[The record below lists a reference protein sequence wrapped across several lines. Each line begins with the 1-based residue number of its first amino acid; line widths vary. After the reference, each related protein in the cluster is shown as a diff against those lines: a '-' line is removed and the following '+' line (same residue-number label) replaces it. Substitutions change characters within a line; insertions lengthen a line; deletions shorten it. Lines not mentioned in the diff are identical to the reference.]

1 MHGIALST
9 GFNMLSIPRP
19 RALPRPS
26 RLCTALLAAGLAAAQ
41 SVPVLAQSSDN
52 AALSATHAFDIPA
65 QPLADALR
73 SYMRQSGVQVAYPAA
88 LAAGATS
95 TDVRGTLDAQAAL
108 TQLLQNSG
116 LAPRVLGPGAVT
128 LERAARGQRP
138 DGVIVTDTLRVAG
151 DVSSTEGSPRER
163 ALEVYRSSGSSVYV
177 PRATIERFRGT
188 STADIVKGVVG
199 VTAGDPRTAN
209 ALDLNIRGIQGQS
222 RIPVIIDGGQST
234 MDTYRGYAGQ
244 SQRTYLD
251 PDLISSLTVTK
262 GPSLGANASGGIGGV
277 VEMETLNIGDVLR
290 DGQDAGL
297 RVRSGVSNGS
307 ARDLPAYN
315 DAPRTDRNSLGG
327 QFFNI
332 AGGKHW
338 DRFDLV
344 AAYAWRDTG
353 NYYSGKHGYDDFPQ
367 TRRTL
372 APLNPPNTEVFN
384 TSSKSN
390 SVLLKSSW
398 RIDDTQ
404 TLEAGYR
411 HYSGRQGEI
420 MASQIIRVDRDRV
433 PQWEPG
439 SVDLDAYNLR
449 YRFNPGNDIV
459 DLRANLWYSDADSLM
474 YNGLTGITPW
484 YFDRRTEW
492 YDGPTFNTD
501 PGYKDAYRNDMT
513 QKRFGLDVSNTT
525 VLVTDSAGLFTFDY
539 GLAFSDEDVGPGRN
553 APIMHDDLINNR
565 FLRNAERK
573 EYSAVASMT
582 WQPGERWDVLLG
594 GRFSR
599 VGIHDRNRLATPDGE
614 EVIGQY
620 RYTQLLNGDPTL
632 PAWRA
637 KRIAMLNWYPD
648 ANGQFT
654 EASLLASP
662 YKKGTVADITGWNF
676 HDVTDTEDLVVPT
689 SWTWSQPIRRTD
701 NAFMPTAS
709 VTWHADEDSLI
720 YIRYAEGVKLPS
732 LFEST
737 LGLFTAAKPI
747 DGELRP
753 ERAATWEVGAS
764 TVRHDLFAD
773 GDQAA
778 FKLAYFNTRID
789 DLITRD
795 YRTLSAGYIR
805 NIDRFKVSGMEFQSS
820 YDAGKVFAD
829 LSAHYYFE
837 ARTCAPDIAAERRAY
852 GVQRRIEELA
862 NTPDCVDGG
871 FEGSYSNTQNPPR
884 YTVNLTLG
892 SRLFDQRLIFGTRV
906 IHNSGPISNLDK
918 EWNVGLSAIQ
928 QLYQPATVVDLF
940 ASWQASTRLAVD
952 VNVDNLTDRY
962 YLDPLA
968 LGVMPAPGRIMRL
981 AVTWRY

>member
-1 MHGIALST
+1 MRLNSHPGRTL
-9 GFNMLSIPRP
+9 
-19 RALPRPS
+19 RPS
-26 RLCTALLAAGLAAAQ
+26 RLCIALLAAGLAVVPAL
-41 SVPVLAQSSDN
+41 PVLAQS
-52 AALSATHAFDIPA
+52 AVAGTATPHRFDIPA
-65 QPLADALR
+65 QPLAEALR
-73 SYMRQSGVQVAYPAA
+73 VYMRQSGVQVAWPVA
-88 LAAGATS
+88 L
-95 TDVRGTLDAQAAL
+95 TDGLRSSAVSGELDAQVAL
-108 TQLLQNSG
+108 QQMLRGSG
-116 LAPRVLGPGAVT
+116 LAMRAVGTDAVT
-128 LERAARGQRP
+128 LERAPTASRE
-138 DGVIVTDTLRVAG
+138 DGVIVTAALRVAG
-151 DVSSTEGSPRER
+151 EQAADGDSNEAR
-163 ALEVYRSSGSSVYV
+163 ALDAYRTSGSSVFV

-251 PDLISSLTVTK
+251 PDLVSTLTVTK
-262 GPSLGANASGGIGGV
+262 GPSLGVNASGGIGGV
-277 VEMETLNIGDVLR
+277 VEMETLKIGDVLR
-290 DGQDAGL
+290 EGQDLGL
-297 RVRSGVSNGS
+297 RVRTGVSNGS
-307 ARDLPAYN
+307 ARDVPAY
-315 DAPRTDRNSLGG
+315 DAAPRTDRNSLGG
-327 QFFNI
+327 RFANI

-353 NYYSGKHGYDDFPQ
+353 NYYAGKHGYDDFPQ

-390 SVLLKSSW
+390 SVLVKGTW
-398 RIDDTQ
+398 RIDDSQ

-411 HYSGRQGEI
+411 HYSGHQGEI

-433 PQWEPG
+433 PQWSPG
-439 SVDLDAYNLR
+439 SVDLDAYHLR
-449 YRFNPGNDIV
+449 YRFDPGNDLV
-459 DLRANLWYSDADSLM
+459 DLKANLSYTQADSLM

-513 QKRFGLDVSNTT
+513 QERLGLDVSNTT
-525 VLVTDSAGLFTFDY
+525 HLLTDGGGLFTFDY
-539 GLAFSDEDVGPGRN
+539 GLSFSNEDVGPGKG
-553 APIMHDDLINNR
+553 APIKHDDLINNR

-573 EYSAVASMT
+573 EYSAVASMK
-582 WQPGERWDVLLG
+582 WQPDEHWEVLLG
-594 GRFSR
+594 GRFNR
-599 VGIHDRNRLATPDGE
+599 VGIHDRNRLATVE
-614 EVIGQY
+614 EESVIGQY
-620 RYTQLLNGDPTL
+620 RYTQLLNGDPKR
-632 PAWRA
+632 PAYLA

-676 HDVTDTEDLVVPT
+676 HDLTKAQDLIVPT
-689 SWTWSQPIRRTD
+689 RWTWSQPIRRTD
-701 NAFMPTAS
+701 HAFMPTAS
-709 VTWHADEDSLI
+709 VTYRFDEDSMV
-720 YIRYAEGVKLPS
+720 YIKYAEGVKLPS

-737 LGLFTAAKPI
+737 LGLFTAAKPVG
-747 DGELRP
+747 GELKP
-753 ERAATWEVGAS
+753 ERAGTWEAGAS
-764 TVRHDLFAD
+764 TVRQGMFTE
-773 GDQAA
+773 GDTAA

-805 NIDRFKVSGMEFQSS
+805 NIERFKVSGLEFQSS

-829 LSAHYYFE
+829 LSAHYYIE
-837 ARTCAPDIAAERRAY
+837 AKTCAPDIAAERRTH
-852 GVQRRIEELA
+852 GVQRRIAELA
-862 NTPDCVDGG
+862 ATPDCVDGG

-892 SRLFDQRLIFGTRV
+892 SRLFDQRLSVGTRV
-906 IHNSGPISNLDK
+906 IHNGGPISKLDK

-928 QLYQPATVVDLF
+928 QLYRPATVVDLF
-940 ASWQASTRLAVD
+940 ASWQASEQFAVD
-952 VNVDNLTDRY
+952 LNVDNLTDRY

-968 LGVMPAPGRIMRL
+968 LGVMPAPGRIVRL
-981 AVTWRY
+981 ALTYRY

>member
-1 MHGIALST
+1 MRLTFHARRT
-9 GFNMLSIPRP
+9 
-19 RALPRPS
+19 PRPS
-26 RLCTALLAAGLAAAQ
+26 RLCMALLAAGLAAAPAL
-41 SVPVLAQSSDN
+41 PVLAQTG
-52 AALSATHAFDIPA
+52 AASAAATHRFDIPA
-65 QPLADALR
+65 QPLAEALR
-73 SYMRQSGVQVAYPAA
+73 AYMRQSGVQVVWPAA
-88 LAAGATS
+88 LTEGVQSSAVSG
-95 TDVRGTLDAQAAL
+95 DIDAQRAL
-108 TQLLQNSG
+108 QQLLRGSG
-116 LAPRVLGPGAVT
+116 LVMRAVGTDAVT
-128 LERAARGQRP
+128 LERAAAAPRE
-138 DGVIVTDTLRVAG
+138 DGVIVTDALRVAG
-151 DVSSTEGSPRER
+151 EQAVDGGSNEER
-163 ALEVYRSSGSSVYV
+163 ALDVYRTSGSSVFV

-251 PDLISSLTVTK
+251 PDLISTLTVTK

-277 VEMETLNIGDVLR
+277 VEMETLKIGDVLR
-290 DGQDAGL
+290 DGQEVGL

-307 ARDLPAYN
+307 ARDVPAY
-315 DAPRTDRNSLGG
+315 DAVPGNDRNTLGG
-327 QFFNI
+327 QFFNV

-390 SVLLKSSW
+390 SVLLKGTW
-398 RIDDTQ
+398 RIDDSQ

-411 HYSGRQGEI
+411 HYSGHQGEI

-433 PQWEPG
+433 PQWAPG
-439 SVDLDAYNLR
+439 SVDMDAYNLR
-449 YRFNPGNDIV
+449 YRFNPDNDIV
-459 DLRANLWYSDADSLM
+459 DLKASLWYTDADSLM

-492 YDGPTFNTD
+492 YDGPSFNTD

-513 QKRFGLDVSNTT
+513 QQRFGFDVSNTT
-525 VLVTDSAGLFTFDY
+525 HLATEAAGLFTVDY
-539 GLAFSDEDVGPGRN
+539 GLSFSDEDVGPGRN

-573 EYSAVASMT
+573 EYSAVASVK
-582 WQPGERWDVLLG
+582 WQPDEHWEVLLG
-594 GRFSR
+594 GRFNR
-599 VGIHDRNRLATPDGE
+599 VSIHDRNRLATPDGY

-620 RYTQLLNGDPTL
+620 RYTQLLNGDPKR
-632 PAWRA
+632 PAYLA

-676 HDVTDTEDLVVPT
+676 HDLTKAQDLSVPN

-701 NAFMPTAS
+701 DAFMPTAS
-709 VTWHADEDSLI
+709 VTYRFDDDTMV
-720 YIRYAEGVKLPS
+720 YVKYAEGVKLPS

-737 LGLFTAAKPI
+737 LGLFTAAKPVG
-747 DGELRP
+747 GELKP
-753 ERAATWEVGAS
+753 ERAGTWEVGAS
-764 TVRHDLFAD
+764 TVRQGLFTD
-773 GDQAA
+773 GDTAA

-820 YDAGKVFAD
+820 YDAGKVFTD

-837 ARTCAPDIAAERRAY
+837 AKTCAPDIAAERRAY
-852 GVQRRIEELA
+852 GVQRRIEELK

-884 YTVNLTLG
+884 YTVNLTVG
-892 SRLFDQRLIFGTRV
+892 SRLFDERLSFGTRV
-906 IHNSGPISNLDK
+906 THNGGPISKLDK

-928 QLYQPATVVDLF
+928 QLYRPATVVDLF
-940 ASWQASTRLAVD
+940 ASWQASAQFAVD
-952 VNVDNLTDRY
+952 FNVDNLTDRY

-981 AVTWRY
+981 ALTYRY

>member
-1 MHGIALST
+1 MRITSFPGRS
-9 GFNMLSIPRP
+9 
-19 RALPRPS
+19 PRPS
-26 RLCTALLAAGLAAAQ
+26 RLCIALLAAGLVAAPAFPAMAQASPSGAAA
-41 SVPVLAQSSDN
+41 L
-52 AALSATHAFDIPA
+52 HRFDIPA
-65 QPLADALR
+65 QPLAEALR
-73 SYMRQSGVQVAYPAA
+73 TYMRQSGVQVAWPAA
-88 LAAGATS
+88 LTEG
-95 TDVRGTLDAQAAL
+95 VRSSAVSGELDAQRAL
-108 TQLLQNSG
+108 QQLLRGSG
-116 LAPRVLGPGAVT
+116 LVMRSVGPDAVT
-128 LERAARGQRP
+128 LEAAATASRE
-138 DGVIVTDTLRVAG
+138 DGVIVTDALRVAG
-151 DVSSTEGSPRER
+151 EQSGDGDSDAAR
-163 ALEVYRSSGSSVYV
+163 ALDVYRTTGSSVYV

-188 STADIVKGVVG
+188 SAADIVKGVVG

-222 RIPVIIDGGQST
+222 RIPVIIDGGQSS

-277 VEMETLNIGDVLR
+277 VEMETLKIGDVLR
-290 DGQDAGL
+290 EGQDVGL

-307 ARDLPAYN
+307 ARDVPAYGA
-315 DAPRTDRNSLGG
+315 APRSNRNSLGG

-338 DRFDLV
+338 DAFDLV

-353 NYYSGKHGYDDFPQ
+353 NYYGGKHGYDDFPQ

-390 SVLLKSSW
+390 SVLLKGTW

-439 SVDLDAYNLR
+439 SVDMDAYNLR
-449 YRFNPGNDIV
+449 YRFNPGNDRV
-459 DLRANLWYSDADSLM
+459 DLKANLWYTDADSLM

-492 YDGPTFNTD
+492 YDGPSFNTD
-501 PGYKDAYRNDMT
+501 PGYKDAYRNSM
-513 QKRFGLDVSNTT
+513 QQQRLGFDVSNTT
-525 VLVTDSAGLFTFDY
+525 HLITDAAGVFTFDY
-539 GLAFSDEDVGPGRN
+539 GLSFSDEDVGPGKN
-553 APIMHDDLINNR
+553 APIKHDDLINNR
-565 FLRNAERK
+565 FLRNADRK
-573 EYSAVASMT
+573 EYSAVASMK
-582 WQPGERWDVLLG
+582 WQPDDHWEVLLG
-594 GRFSR
+594 GRFNR
-599 VGIHDRNRLATPDGE
+599 VSVHDRNRLATPDGE

-620 RYTQLLNGDPTL
+620 RYTQLLDGNPAL

-676 HDVTDTEDLVVPT
+676 HDMSEVEDLIVPT

-701 NAFMPTAS
+701 HAFMPTAS
-709 VTWHADEDSLI
+709 VTYHFNDDSMI
-720 YIRYAEGVKLPS
+720 YVKYAEGVKLPS

-747 DGELRP
+747 GGELKP
-753 ERAATWEVGAS
+753 ERAGTWEIGAS
-764 TVRHDLFAD
+764 TVRQGLFTD
-773 GDQAA
+773 GDTAA

-837 ARTCAPDIAAERRAY
+837 AKTCAPDIAAERRAY

-892 SRLFDQRLIFGTRV
+892 SRLFDERLSVGTRV
-906 IHNSGPISNLDK
+906 IHNAGPISKLDK

-928 QLYQPATVVDLF
+928 QLYRPATVVDLF
-940 ASWQASTRLAVD
+940 ASWQASEQFAVD
-952 VNVDNLTDRY
+952 LNVDNLTDRY

-968 LGVMPAPGRIMRL
+968 LGVMPAPGRIVRL
-981 AVTWRY
+981 ALTWRY

>member
-1 MHGIALST
+1 
-9 GFNMLSIPRP
+9 MLPISRP
-19 RALPRPS
+19 APMLRPS
-26 RLCTALLAAGLAAAQ
+26 RLCIALLAAGLASATAL
-41 SVPVLAQSSDN
+41 PALAQSGDTATQ
-52 AALSATHAFDIPA
+52 AATRQFDIPA

-88 LAAGATS
+88 LANGASS
-95 TDVRGTLDAQAAL
+95 TAVHGALDAQAAL
-108 TQLLQNSG
+108 AQLLQGSG
-116 LAPRVLGPGAVT
+116 LAPRALGPGAVT
-128 LERAARGQRP
+128 LERAPRGQGE
-138 DGVIVTDTLRVAG
+138 DGVIHTGPLRVAG
-151 DVSSTEGSPRER
+151 DQANAEGTAER
-163 ALEVYRSSGSSVYV
+163 ALEQYRSSGSSVYV

-315 DAPRTDRNSLGG
+315 GTPGTDRNSLGG

-338 DRFDLV
+338 GRFDLV

-390 SVLLKSSW
+390 SVLLKGTW
-398 RIDDTQ
+398 RIDDVQ

-459 DLRANLWYSDADSLM
+459 DLKANLWYTDADSLM

-513 QKRFGLDVSNTT
+513 QTRFGLDVSNTT
-525 VLVTDSAGLFTFDY
+525 VMSTDSAGLFTFDY
-539 GLAFSDEDVGPGRN
+539 GLSFSDEDVGPGDS
-553 APIMHDDLINNR
+553 APIMHDDLVNNR
-565 FLRNAERK
+565 FLRNATRR
-573 EYSAVASMT
+573 EYSAVASMK
-582 WQPGERWDVLLG
+582 WQPGERWDILVG
-594 GRFSR
+594 GRFNR
-599 VGIHDRNRLATPDGE
+599 VSIHDRNRLATPDTE

-637 KRIAMLNWYPD
+637 QRIAMLNWYPD

-676 HDVTDTEDLVVPT
+676 HDVTEAEDLIVPT

-709 VTWHADEDSLI
+709 VTWHADEDTLV
-720 YIRYAEGVKLPS
+720 YIKYAEGVKLPS

-737 LGLFTAAKPI
+737 LGLFTAAKPV
-747 DGELRP
+747 DGELKP
-753 ERAATWEVGAS
+753 ERAGTWEVGAS
-764 TVRHDLFAD
+764 TVRHDLFAE

-805 NIDRFKVSGMEFQSS
+805 NIDRFKVSGLEFQSS

-837 ARTCAPDIAAERRAY
+837 AKTCAPDIAAERRAY
-852 GVQRRIEELA
+852 GVQRKIEELA

-892 SRLFDQRLIFGTRV
+892 SRLLDQRLSFGTRV
-906 IHNSGPISNLDK
+906 IHNSGPISTLDK

-928 QLYQPATVVDLF
+928 QLYQPATIVDVF
-940 ASWQASTRLAVD
+940 ASWQASTQLAVD
-952 VNVDNLTDRY
+952 FNVDNLTDRY

>member
-1 MHGIALST
+1 
-9 GFNMLSIPRP
+9 MLSNSRP

-26 RLCTALLAAGLAAAQ
+26 RLCIALLACGLAAA
-41 SVPVLAQSSDN
+41 PAAPALAQSADS
-52 AALSATHAFDIPA
+52 AALSAVQSFDIPA

-88 LAAGATS
+88 LAEGATS
-95 TDVRGTLDAQAAL
+95 TAVRGTLDAQRAL
-108 TQLLQNSG
+108 AQLLDGSG
-116 LAPRVLGPGAVT
+116 LAPRVLGPGAVS
-128 LERAARGQRP
+128 LERATRGQRA

-151 DVSSTEGSPRER
+151 DTSSAAGGDNER

-315 DAPRTDRNSLGG
+315 AAPRTDRNSLGG

-390 SVLLKSSW
+390 SVLLKGTW
-398 RIDDTQ
+398 RIDDVQ

-459 DLRANLWYSDADSLM
+459 DLKANLWYTEADSLM

-513 QKRFGLDVSNTT
+513 QKRFGLTCPT
-525 VLVTDSAGLFTFDY
+525 
-539 GLAFSDEDVGPGRN
+539 P
-553 APIMHDDLINNR
+553 
-565 FLRNAERK
+565 
-573 EYSAVASMT
+573 
-582 WQPGERWDVLLG
+582 RW
-594 GRFSR
+594 
-599 VGIHDRNRLATPDGE
+599 
-614 EVIGQY
+614 
-620 RYTQLLNGDPTL
+620 
-632 PAWRA
+632 W
-637 KRIAMLNWYPD
+637 
-648 ANGQFT
+648 
-654 EASLLASP
+654 
-662 YKKGTVADITGWNF
+662 
-676 HDVTDTEDLVVPT
+676 
-689 SWTWSQPIRRTD
+689 
-701 NAFMPTAS
+701 
-709 VTWHADEDSLI
+709 
-720 YIRYAEGVKLPS
+720 
-732 LFEST
+732 
-737 LGLFTAAKPI
+737 
-747 DGELRP
+747 
-753 ERAATWEVGAS
+753 
-764 TVRHDLFAD
+764 
-773 GDQAA
+773 
-778 FKLAYFNTRID
+778 
-789 DLITRD
+789 
-795 YRTLSAGYIR
+795 
-805 NIDRFKVSGMEFQSS
+805 
-820 YDAGKVFAD
+820 
-829 LSAHYYFE
+829 
-837 ARTCAPDIAAERRAY
+837 
-852 GVQRRIEELA
+852 
-862 NTPDCVDGG
+862 
-871 FEGSYSNTQNPPR
+871 
-884 YTVNLTLG
+884 
-892 SRLFDQRLIFGTRV
+892 
-906 IHNSGPISNLDK
+906 
-918 EWNVGLSAIQ
+918 
-928 QLYQPATVVDLF
+928 
-940 ASWQASTRLAVD
+940 
-952 VNVDNLTDRY
+952 
-962 YLDPLA
+962 
-968 LGVMPAPGRIMRL
+968 
-981 AVTWRY
+981 

>member
-1 MHGIALST
+1 MSLVSRRGL
-9 GFNMLSIPRP
+9 
-19 RALPRPS
+19 RPS
-26 RLCTALLAAGLAAAQ
+26 RLCSALLAAGLITTFAYPA
-41 SVPVLAQSSDN
+41 LAQSSDS
-52 AALSATHAFDIPA
+52 AALTATHRFDIPA

-88 LAAGATS
+88 LADGMTS
-95 TDVRGTLDAQAAL
+95 NPVNAELDAQSAL
-108 TQLLQNSG
+108 AQLLLGSG
-116 LAPRVLGPGAVT
+116 LGVRQVGTGAVT
-128 LERAARGQRP
+128 LERAPQASRT
-138 DGVIVTDTLRVAG
+138 DGVTVTQPLRVAG
-151 DVSSTEGSPRER
+151 DTLPTGSAQDTERT
-163 ALEVYRSSGSSVYV
+163 LDTYRTAGSSVYV

-251 PDLISSLTVTK
+251 PDLISSFTVTK

-277 VEMETLNIGDVLR
+277 VEMDTLKLDDVVR
-290 DGQDAGL
+290 EGQDSGL
-297 RVRSGVSNGS
+297 RVRSGISSGS
-307 ARDLPAYN
+307 ARHLPAYEGE
-315 DAPRTDRNSLGG
+315 PGTSRNSLGS

-332 AGGKHW
+332 AGANHW

-353 NYYSGKHGYDDFPQ
+353 NYYAGKHGYDDFPQ

-390 SVLLKSSW
+390 SVLLKGTW
-398 RIDDTQ
+398 RIDDSQ
-404 TLEAGYR
+404 TLEMGYR
-411 HYSGRQGEI
+411 NYSGRQGEI
-420 MASQIIRVDRDRV
+420 MASQIIRVNRDRV

-449 YRFNPGNDIV
+449 YRFAPGNDAI
-459 DLRANLWYSDADSLM
+459 DLKANLWYTNADSLM

-492 YDGPTFNTD
+492 FDGPTFNEN
-501 PGYKDAYRNDMT
+501 PGYKDAYRNSMN
-513 QKRFGLDVSNTT
+513 QERFGVDVSNTT
-525 VLVTDSAGLFTFDY
+525 LLLINAAGLFTFDY
-539 GLAFSDEDVGPGRN
+539 GLSFSNEDVGPGKN
-553 APIMHDDLINNR
+553 APIMFDDLINNR
-565 FLRNAERK
+565 FLRNAQRK
-573 EYSAVASMT
+573 EYSAVASMK
-582 WQPGERWDVLLG
+582 WQPDDHWEVLLG
-594 GRFSR
+594 GRFNR
-599 VGIHDRNRLATPDGE
+599 VSIQDRNRLATVTE
-614 EVIGQY
+614 ESVIGQY
-620 RYTQLLNGDPTL
+620 RYTQLLNGNPAL

-662 YKKGTVADITGWNF
+662 YEKGTVADITGWNF
-676 HDVTDTEDLVVPT
+676 HDNPDTEDLIVPT
-689 SWTWSQPIRRTD
+689 AWSWSQPIKRTD

-709 VTWHADEDSLI
+709 VTYRFNDDTMV
-720 YIRYAEGVKLPS
+720 YVKYAEGVKLPS

-737 LGLFTAAKPI
+737 LGLFTAAKPVG
-747 DGELRP
+747 DELKP

-764 TVRHDLFAD
+764 TVLHGVIAD
-773 GDQAA
+773 GDHAA

-805 NIDRFKVSGMEFQSS
+805 NIDRFKVTGLEFQST

-829 LSAHYYFE
+829 LSGHYYFE
-837 ARTCAPDIAAERRAY
+837 AKTCAPDIAAERRAY
-852 GVQRRIEELA
+852 GVQRKIAELA
-862 NTPDCVDGG
+862 ATPDCVDGG
-871 FEGSYSNTQNPPR
+871 FEGSYSNTQNPPK
-884 YTVNLTLG
+884 YTVNFTLG
-892 SRLFDQRLIFGTRV
+892 SRLFDEKLSFGTRV
-906 IHNSGPISNLDK
+906 VHNAGPISKLDK

-928 QLYQPATVVDLF
+928 QLYQPATIVDVF
-940 ASWQASTRLAVD
+940 ASWQASEKLALD
-952 VNVDNLTDRY
+952 FNVDNLTDRY

-968 LGVMPAPGRIMRL
+968 LGVMPAPGRVMRL
-981 AVTWRY
+981 ALTYRY

>member
-19 RALPRPS
+19 RAVPRPS

-88 LAAGATS
+88 LAVGATS

-151 DVSSTEGSPRER
+151 DVSSAEGNPHER

-332 AGGKHW
+332 AGGRHW

-390 SVLLKSSW
+390 SVLLKGSW

-594 GRFSR
+594 GASA
-599 VGIHDRNRLATPDGE
+599 GSASTTAT
-614 EVIGQY
+614 
-620 RYTQLLNGDPTL
+620 
-632 PAWRA
+632 AW
-637 KRIAMLNWYPD
+637 P
-648 ANGQFT
+648 
-654 EASLLASP
+654 
-662 YKKGTVADITGWNF
+662 
-676 HDVTDTEDLVVPT
+676 
-689 SWTWSQPIRRTD
+689 RRT
-701 NAFMPTAS
+701 
-709 VTWHADEDSLI
+709 
-720 YIRYAEGVKLPS
+720 
-732 LFEST
+732 
-737 LGLFTAAKPI
+737 
-747 DGELRP
+747 
-753 ERAATWEVGAS
+753 
-764 TVRHDLFAD
+764 
-773 GDQAA
+773 
-778 FKLAYFNTRID
+778 
-789 DLITRD
+789 
-795 YRTLSAGYIR
+795 
-805 NIDRFKVSGMEFQSS
+805 
-820 YDAGKVFAD
+820 
-829 LSAHYYFE
+829 
-837 ARTCAPDIAAERRAY
+837 AR
-852 GVQRRIEELA
+852 
-862 NTPDCVDGG
+862 
-871 FEGSYSNTQNPPR
+871 
-884 YTVNLTLG
+884 
-892 SRLFDQRLIFGTRV
+892 
-906 IHNSGPISNLDK
+906 K
-918 EWNVGLSAIQ
+918 
-928 QLYQPATVVDLF
+928 
-940 ASWQASTRLAVD
+940 
-952 VNVDNLTDRY
+952 
-962 YLDPLA
+962 
-968 LGVMPAPGRIMRL
+968 
-981 AVTWRY
+981 

>member
-1 MHGIALST
+1 MSFVSRRGL
-9 GFNMLSIPRP
+9 
-19 RALPRPS
+19 RPS
-26 RLCTALLAAGLAAAQ
+26 RLCSALLAAGLITTVAYPA
-41 SVPVLAQSSDN
+41 LAQSSD
-52 AALSATHAFDIPA
+52 ASALTATYRFDIPA

-88 LAAGATS
+88 LANGITS
-95 TDVRGTLDAQAAL
+95 NPVNAELDAQSAL
-108 TQLLQNSG
+108 AQLLLGSG
-116 LAPRVLGPGAVT
+116 LAPRTVGAGAIT
-128 LERAARGQRP
+128 LERAPQATRT
-138 DGVIVTDTLRVAG
+138 DGVTVTQPLRVAG
-151 DVSSTEGSPRER
+151 DTLPTGR
-163 ALEVYRSSGSSVYV
+163 ALDTARTLDTYRATGSSVYV

-251 PDLISSLTVTK
+251 PDLISSFTVTK

-277 VEMETLNIGDVLR
+277 VEMDTLKLDDVVR
-290 DGQDAGL
+290 EGQDSGL
-297 RVRSGVSNGS
+297 RVRSGISSGS
-307 ARDLPAYN
+307 ARDLPAYEGEPGTN
-315 DAPRTDRNSLGG
+315 RNSLGG

-332 AGGKHW
+332 AGAKHW
-338 DRFDLV
+338 DSFDLV

-353 NYYSGKHGYDDFPQ
+353 NYYAGKHGYDDFPQ

-390 SVLLKSSW
+390 SVLLKGTW
-398 RIDDTQ
+398 RIDDAQ
-404 TLEAGYR
+404 TLEMGYR
-411 HYSGRQGEI
+411 NYSGRQGEI
-420 MASQIIRVDRDRV
+420 MASQIIRVNRDRV

-449 YRFNPGNDIV
+449 YRFAPGNDAV
-459 DLRANLWYSDADSLM
+459 DLKANLWYTNADSLM

-492 YDGPTFNTD
+492 YDGPTFNEN
-501 PGYKDAYRNDMT
+501 PGYKDAYRNSMN
-513 QKRFGLDVSNTT
+513 QERFGLDVSNTT
-525 VLVTDSAGLFTFDY
+525 LLLTDAAGLFTFDY
-539 GLAFSDEDVGPGRN
+539 GLSFSNEDVGPGKN
-553 APIMHDDLINNR
+553 APIMFDDLINNR
-565 FLRNAERK
+565 FLRNAQRK
-573 EYSAVASMT
+573 EYSAVASMR
-582 WQPGERWDVLLG
+582 WQPDDHWDVLVD
-594 GRFSR
+594 GRFNR
-599 VGIHDRNRLATPDGE
+599 VSIHDRNRLATVTE
-614 EVIGQY
+614 ESVIGQY
-620 RYTQLLNGDPTL
+620 RYTQLLNGNPAL

-662 YKKGTVADITGWNF
+662 YEKGTVADIAGWNF
-676 HDVTDTEDLVVPT
+676 HDNPDTEDLIVPT
-689 SWTWSQPIRRTD
+689 AWSWSQPIKRTD

-709 VTWHADEDSLI
+709 VTYRFNEDTMV
-720 YIRYAEGVKLPS
+720 YVKYAEGVKLPS

-737 LGLFTAAKPI
+737 LGLFTAAKPV
-747 DGELRP
+747 DGELKP

-764 TVRHDLFAD
+764 TVLHGLFAD
-773 GDQAA
+773 GDHAA

-805 NIDRFKVSGMEFQSS
+805 NIDRFKVSGLEFQST

-829 LSAHYYFE
+829 LSGHYYFE
-837 ARTCAPDIAAERRAY
+837 AKTCAPDIAAERRAY
-852 GVQRRIEELA
+852 GVQRKIAELA
-862 NTPDCVDGG
+862 ATPDCVDGG
-871 FEGSYSNTQNPPR
+871 FEGSYSNTQNPPK
-884 YTVNLTLG
+884 YTVNFTLG
-892 SRLFDQRLIFGTRV
+892 SRLFDERLSFGTRV
-906 IHNSGPISNLDK
+906 VHNAGPISKLDK

-928 QLYQPATVVDLF
+928 QLYQPATIVDVF
-940 ASWQASTRLAVD
+940 ASWQASQKLALD
-952 VNVDNLTDRY
+952 FNVDNLTDRY

-968 LGVMPAPGRIMRL
+968 LGVMPAPGRVMRL
-981 AVTWRY
+981 ALTYRY

>member
-1 MHGIALST
+1 
-9 GFNMLSIPRP
+9 MLPISRP
-19 RALPRPS
+19 APMLRPS
-26 RLCTALLAAGLAAAQ
+26 RLCTALLAAGLASATAL
-41 SVPVLAQSSDN
+41 PALAQSGDTAPL
-52 AALSATHAFDIPA
+52 AATRPFDIPA

-88 LAAGATS
+88 LANGASS
-95 TDVRGTLDAQAAL
+95 TAVYGALDAQAAL
-108 TQLLQNSG
+108 AQLLQGSG
-116 LAPRVLGPGAVT
+116 LAPRALGPGAVT
-128 LERAARGQRP
+128 LERAPRGQGE
-138 DGVIVTDTLRVAG
+138 DGVIHTAPLRVAG
-151 DVSSTEGSPRER
+151 DQASAEGTAER
-163 ALEVYRSSGSSVYV
+163 ALEQYRSSGSSVYV
-177 PRATIERFRGT
+177 PRTTLERFRGT

-297 RVRSGVSNGS
+297 RVRSGISNGS

-315 DAPRTDRNSLGG
+315 GTPGTDRSSLGG

-338 DRFDLV
+338 ESFDLV

-390 SVLLKSSW
+390 SVLLKGTW
-398 RIDDTQ
+398 RIDDVQ

-459 DLRANLWYSDADSLM
+459 DLKANLWYTQADSLM

-501 PGYKDAYRNDMT
+501 PGYKDAYRNDMSQT
-513 QKRFGLDVSNTT
+513 RFGLDVSNTMVMT
-525 VLVTDSAGLFTFDY
+525 TDSAGLFTFDY
-539 GLAFSDEDVGPGRN
+539 GLSFSDEDVGPGDS
-553 APIMHDDLINNR
+553 APIMHDDLVNNR
-565 FLRNAERK
+565 FLRNATRR
-573 EYSAVASMT
+573 EYSAVASMK
-582 WQPGERWDVLLG
+582 WQPGERWDILVG
-594 GRFSR
+594 GRFNR
-599 VGIHDRNRLATPDGE
+599 VSIHDRNRLATPETE

-620 RYTQLLNGDPTL
+620 RYTQLLNGNPAL

-637 KRIAMLNWYPD
+637 QRIAMLNWYPD

-676 HDVTDTEDLVVPT
+676 HDVTATEDLVVPT

-709 VTWHADEDSLI
+709 VTWHADEDTLV
-720 YIRYAEGVKLPS
+720 YLKYAEGVKLPS

-737 LGLFTAAKPI
+737 LGLFTAAKPVG
-747 DGELRP
+747 GELKP
-753 ERAATWEVGAS
+753 ERAGTWEVGAS
-764 TVRHDLFAD
+764 TVRHDLFAE

-805 NIDRFKVSGMEFQSS
+805 NIDRFKVSGLEFQSS

-837 ARTCAPDIAAERRAY
+837 AKTCAPDIAAERRAY
-852 GVQRRIEELA
+852 GVQRKNEELA
-862 NTPDCVDGG
+862 KTPDCVDGG

-892 SRLFDQRLIFGTRV
+892 SRLLDQRLSFGTRV
-906 IHNSGPISNLDK
+906 IHNSGPISKLDK

-928 QLYQPATVVDLF
+928 QLYQPATIVDVF
-940 ASWQASTRLAVD
+940 ASWQASEQLAVD
-952 VNVDNLTDRY
+952 FNVDNLTDRY

>member
-1 MHGIALST
+1 MPLTFHPGRT
-9 GFNMLSIPRP
+9 
-19 RALPRPS
+19 PRPS
-26 RLCTALLAAGLAAAQ
+26 RLCIALLAAGLAAAPAL
-41 SVPVLAQSSDN
+41 PVMAQTG
-52 AALSATHAFDIPA
+52 AASAAATHRFDIPA
-65 QPLADALR
+65 QPLAEALR
-73 SYMRQSGVQVAYPAA
+73 VYMRQSGVQVAWPAA
-88 LAAGATS
+88 LAEGAQS
-95 TDVRGTLDAQAAL
+95 SAVSGDLDAQQAL
-108 TQLLQNSG
+108 QQLLRGSG
-116 LAPRVLGPGAVT
+116 LTMRAVGTHAVT
-128 LERAARGQRP
+128 LERAAAAARE
-138 DGVIVTDTLRVAG
+138 DGVIVTDALRVAG
-151 DVSSTEGSPRER
+151 ERAVDGGSNEER
-163 ALEVYRSSGSSVYV
+163 ALDVYRTSGSSVFV

-251 PDLISSLTVTK
+251 PDLISTLTVTK

-277 VEMETLNIGDVLR
+277 VEMETLKIGDVLR
-290 DGQDAGL
+290 DGQDVGL

-307 ARDLPAYN
+307 ARDVPAY
-315 DAPRTDRNSLGG
+315 DAVPGNDRNTLGG

-390 SVLLKSSW
+390 SVLLKGTW
-398 RIDDTQ
+398 RIDDSQ

-411 HYSGRQGEI
+411 HYSGHQGEI

-433 PQWEPG
+433 PQWAPG
-439 SVDLDAYNLR
+439 SVDMDAYNLR
-449 YRFNPGNDIV
+449 YRFNPDNDIV
-459 DLRANLWYSDADSLM
+459 DLKANLWYTDADSLM

-492 YDGPTFNTD
+492 YDGPSFNTD

-513 QKRFGLDVSNTT
+513 QQRFGFDVSNTT
-525 VLVTDSAGLFTFDY
+525 HLSAGAAGLFTFDY
-539 GLAFSDEDVGPGRN
+539 GLSFSDEDVGPGRN
-553 APIMHDDLINNR
+553 APVMHDDLINNR

-573 EYSAVASMT
+573 EYSAVASVK
-582 WQPGERWDVLLG
+582 WQPDEHWEVLLG
-594 GRFSR
+594 GRFNR
-599 VGIHDRNRLATPDGE
+599 VSIHDRNQLATPDGY

-620 RYTQLLNGDPTL
+620 RYTQLLNGDPKR
-632 PAWRA
+632 PAYLA

-662 YKKGTVADITGWNF
+662 YKKGTVADIAGWNF
-676 HDVTDTEDLVVPT
+676 HDITKAQDLSVPN

-701 NAFMPTAS
+701 DAFMPTAS
-709 VTWHADEDSLI
+709 ITYRFDDDTMV
-720 YIRYAEGVKLPS
+720 YVKYAEGVKLPS

-737 LGLFTAAKPI
+737 LGLFTAAKPVG
-747 DGELRP
+747 GELKP
-753 ERAATWEVGAS
+753 ERAGTWEIGAS
-764 TVRHDLFAD
+764 TVKQGLFTD
-773 GDQAA
+773 GDTAA

-805 NIDRFKVSGMEFQSS
+805 NIDRFKVSGVEFQSS
-820 YDAGKVFAD
+820 YDAGKVFTD
-829 LSAHYYFE
+829 LSAHYYVE
-837 ARTCAPDIAAERRAY
+837 AKTCAPDIAAERRAY
-852 GVQRRIEELA
+852 GVQRKIEELK

-884 YTVNLTLG
+884 YTVNLTVG
-892 SRLFDQRLIFGTRV
+892 SRLFDERLSFGTRV
-906 IHNSGPISNLDK
+906 THNGGPISKLDK

-928 QLYQPATVVDLF
+928 QLYRPATVVDLF
-940 ASWQASTRLAVD
+940 ASWQASAQFAVD
-952 VNVDNLTDRY
+952 FNVDNLTDRY

-981 AVTWRY
+981 ALTYRY

>member
-1 MHGIALST
+1 MSLVSRRGL
-9 GFNMLSIPRP
+9 RQ
-19 RALPRPS
+19 S
-26 RLCTALLAAGLAAAQ
+26 RLCTALLAAGLIATSAYPA
-41 SVPVLAQSSDN
+41 LAQSSDPS
-52 AALSATHAFDIPA
+52 ALSATRRFDIPA

-73 SYMRQSGVQVAYPAA
+73 SYMRQSGVQVAYPAV
-88 LAAGATS
+88 LATGITS
-95 TDVRGTLDAQAAL
+95 NPVNAELDAQSAL
-108 TQLLQNSG
+108 AQLLLGSG
-116 LAPRVLGPGAVT
+116 LGVRQVGSGAVT
-128 LERAARGQRP
+128 LERAPQASRT
-138 DGVIVTDTLRVAG
+138 DGVTVTQPLRVAG
-151 DVSSTEGSPRER
+151 DSLPTGTAQDTERTLETYR
-163 ALEVYRSSGSSVYV
+163 ATGSSVYL

-251 PDLISSLTVTK
+251 PDLISSFTVTK

-277 VEMETLNIGDVLR
+277 VEMDTLKLDDVVR
-290 DGQDAGL
+290 EGQDSGL
-297 RVRSGVSNGS
+297 RVRSGISSGS
-307 ARDLPAYN
+307 ARNLPAYEGEPGTN
-315 DAPRTDRNSLGG
+315 RNSLGG

-332 AGGKHW
+332 AGAKHW

-353 NYYSGKHGYDDFPQ
+353 NYYAGKHGYEDFPQ

-390 SVLLKSSW
+390 SVLLKGTW
-398 RIDDTQ
+398 RIDDSQ
-404 TLEAGYR
+404 TLEMGYR
-411 HYSGRQGEI
+411 NYSGRQGEI
-420 MASQIIRVDRDRV
+420 MASQIIRVNRDRV

-449 YRFNPGNDIV
+449 YRFAPGNDAV
-459 DLRANLWYSDADSLM
+459 DLKANLWYTNADSLM

-492 YDGPTFNTD
+492 YDGPTFNEN
-501 PGYKDAYRNDMT
+501 PGYKDAYRNSMN
-513 QKRFGLDVSNTT
+513 QERFGLDVSNTT
-525 VLVTDSAGLFTFDY
+525 LLLTDAAGLFTFDY
-539 GLAFSDEDVGPGRN
+539 GLSFSNEDVGPGKN
-553 APIMHDDLINNR
+553 APIMFDDLINNR
-565 FLRNAERK
+565 FLRNAQRK
-573 EYSAVASMT
+573 EYSAVASMR
-582 WQPGERWDVLLG
+582 WQPDDHWDVLLG
-594 GRFSR
+594 GRFNR
-599 VGIHDRNRLATPDGE
+599 VSIHDRNRLATVTE
-614 EVIGQY
+614 ESVIGQY
-620 RYTQLLNGDPTL
+620 RYTQLLNGNPAL

-662 YKKGTVADITGWNF
+662 YEKGTVADITGWNF
-676 HDVTDTEDLVVPT
+676 HDTPDTEDLIVPT
-689 SWTWSQPIRRTD
+689 AWSWSQPIRRTD

-709 VTWHADEDSLI
+709 VTYRFNEDTLV
-720 YIRYAEGVKLPS
+720 YVKYAEGVKLPS

-737 LGLFTAAKPI
+737 LGLFTAAKPVG
-747 DGELRP
+747 DELKP

-764 TVRHDLFAD
+764 TVMHGVFTD
-773 GDQAA
+773 GDHAA

-805 NIDRFKVSGMEFQSS
+805 NIDRFKVSGLEFQST

-829 LSAHYYFE
+829 LSGHYYFE
-837 ARTCAPDIAAERRAY
+837 AKTCAPDIAAERRAY
-852 GVQRRIEELA
+852 GVQRRIPELA
-862 NTPDCVDGG
+862 ATPDCVDGG
-871 FEGSYSNTQNPPR
+871 FEGSYSNTQNPPK
-884 YTVNLTLG
+884 YTVNFTLG
-892 SRLFDQRLIFGTRV
+892 SRLFDERLSFGTRV
-906 IHNSGPISNLDK
+906 VHSAGPISKLDK

-928 QLYQPATVVDLF
+928 QLYQPATIVDVF
-940 ASWQASTRLAVD
+940 ASWQASEKLALD
-952 VNVDNLTDRY
+952 FNVDNLTDRY

-968 LGVMPAPGRIMRL
+968 LGVMPAPGRVMRL
-981 AVTWRY
+981 ALTYRY